1 MKLVKC
7 SGRPANPRN
16 RTNASTPQIR
26 LKIVAIKRLCRAAG
40 VEKVDAGPKGATL
53 AFRNNDFKNPA
64 GLVAFMQK
72 QAGTVQLRPDHRMV
86 YRRPWDKPEQ
96 RVVGLTRLMQELVA
110 IAA

>member
-1 MKLVKC
+1 
-7 SGRPANPRN
+7 
-16 RTNASTPQIR
+16 
-26 LKIVAIKRLCRAAG
+26 
-40 VEKVDAGPKGATL
+40 
-53 AFRNNDFKNPA
+53 
-64 GLVAFMQK
+64 MQK